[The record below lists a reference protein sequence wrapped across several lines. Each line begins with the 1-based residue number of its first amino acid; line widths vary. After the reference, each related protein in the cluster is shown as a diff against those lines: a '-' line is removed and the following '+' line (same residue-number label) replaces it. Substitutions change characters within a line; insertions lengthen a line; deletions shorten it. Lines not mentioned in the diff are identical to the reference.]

1 MKKIISLVIVLIFVL
16 SISACGNDMPP
27 VTKGDFSFTLPD
39 GYSVQNLTEIDC
51 TFLRDEDGARVGGAE
66 VTPLRKRDLCNKG
79 ITKIMKYL
87 QEEFHKTNNVEFF
100 SFAGEGDTPYVNISL
115 QRPNETGQYKRH
127 FSHLFFFKDDAVYH
141 VWLDTDVID
150 EEIRQHIL
158 DIFVSLEEK

>member
-1 MKKIISLVIVLIFVL
+1 MKKIISFVIVLILVL
-16 SISACGNDMPP
+16 SISACGNETIP

-39 GYSVQNLTEIDC
+39 GYSVKELTATDC
-51 TFLRDEDGARVGGAE
+51 AFIRDEDGTRIGGAE
-66 VTPLRKRDLCNKG
+66 VTPLRKRNLCNKG

-100 SFAGEGDTPYVNISL
+100 SFAGDGDNPYVNISL
-115 QRPNETGQYKRH
+115 QRPDETNQYKRH

-150 EEIRQHIL
+150 EEIRQQIL
-158 DIFVSLEEK
+158 DIFVSLEQK